1 MLFWKLQR
9 YSLQEDVLNF
19 LKNSGNL
26 GNVEIDCANGVG
38 LLAGTQ
44 FAKRL
49 ESKVNMKLTN
59 AGDGL
64 LNHDCGADFVKTGQ
78 RYHPKPISSTIT
90 KAM

>member
-1 MLFWKLQR
+1 M
-9 YSLQEDVLNF
+9 F

-26 GNVEIDCANGVG
+26 GSVEVDCANGVG
-38 LLAGTQ
+38 LLAGAQ

-49 ESKVNMKLTN
+49 DSKVNIKLTN